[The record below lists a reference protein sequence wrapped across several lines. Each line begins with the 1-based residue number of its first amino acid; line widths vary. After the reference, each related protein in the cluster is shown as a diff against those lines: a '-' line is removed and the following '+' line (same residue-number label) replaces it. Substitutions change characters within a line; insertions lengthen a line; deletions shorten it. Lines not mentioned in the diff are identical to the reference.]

1 MSQTNTK
8 KESRTNW
15 RKLAALPQDKI
26 DTSEV
31 PELDED
37 FFREATLRLPQAR
50 QLVSI
55 RIDRDVLD
63 WFKQQGKGYQT
74 KINAVLQAYVRAHR
88 R

>member
-15 RKLAALPQDKI
+15 RKLAALPDDRV

-31 PELDED
+31 PELDEE
-37 FFREATLRLPQAR
+37 FFREATLRLHKAK

-55 RIDRDVLD
+55 RVDSDVLD
-63 WFKQQGKGYQT
+63 WFRQQGKGYQT
-74 KINAVLQAYVRAHR
+74 KINAILRAYVRAHR
-88 R
+88 Q